1 MIALPPVCDR
11 SAAAALYPEIA
22 ESLGAAPLAIDA
34 ARVEKIGQAMLQLL
48 VSAARTEGGIMVHEP
63 SPAFTAA
70 LSLTGLGHI
79 VMEGGAAA

>member
-1 MIALPPVCDR
+1 MIVLPPVCDR

-34 ARVEKIGQAMLQLL
+34 GRVEKIGQAMLQLL
-48 VSAARTEGGIMVHEP
+48 VSAARTESGIALHQP

-70 LSLTGLGHI
+70 LTLTGLGHI
-79 VMEGGAAA
+79 IIDGGVPA